1 MAMNCVECGTPLT
14 SDRWANFCA
23 AEECR
28 AAKNR
33 RLQMELL
40 PLETRSRRPV
50 APPRPPTR
58 PYRGM
63 FPGGNPFVDEMRG
76 RTVTPRRTM
85 SIREAWSVL
94 PRRDDMDLTVEELR
108 LRAKYPDIDTRR
120 KGNR

>member
-1 MAMNCVECGTPLT
+1 
-14 SDRWANFCA
+14 
-23 AEECR
+23 
-28 AAKNR
+28 
-33 RLQMELL
+33 
-40 PLETRSRRPV
+40 
-50 APPRPPTR
+50 
-58 PYRGM
+58 M